1 MSDPQNEPSI
11 AASAHYKKTQDGANA
26 VPLVIASGPQARG
39 SSPDRRL
46 KRREILWPY
55 SGTVK

>member
-1 MSDPQNEPSI
+1 MSDSRMGQASLPQPI
-11 AASAHYKKTQDGANA
+11 KKTQDGANA

-39 SSPDRRL
+39 SSPDQRV